1 MLIKYNLDPAKM
13 QHGIA
18 IKHPP
23 APAFFKPHPFFYQ
36 EMRMATDNRSFTAL
50 YACSH
55 FNLIFL
61 AQN

>member
-1 MLIKYNLDPAKM
+1 MLIKYNSDPAKM

-18 IKHPP
+18 IKHPL
-23 APAFFKPHPFFYQ
+23 APASSKPLPFFYQ
-36 EMRMATDNRSFTAL
+36 EMRMATDHRSFTAL

-55 FNLIFL
+55 FNLTFL